1 MAGGTQ
7 HERACG
13 VTVAGHG
20 REDRFIV
27 VTPTPRS
34 HSPQLTRRSFVV
46 GAGTLGVL
54 AVAGCG
60 SGTTTSAAPSTS
72 NSDTL
77 NLALRFDP
85 NSYALAGVPQRLVT
99 SVVTNRN
106 EPPDDLTGSLEFQL
120 TRDGQPVGDPIT
132 TEAHADGVPIAYFP
146 VRTTIAEPGTYSLTT
161 TVAGATL
168 AAPLIVSPSAGSALV
183 QPGQA
188 LPAVATPTLD
198 DARSIDPICTR
209 KPEICPFHAVDLT
222 TALATGS
229 ATALLVS
236 TPQFCQIGVCGPVLN
251 LLMEY
256 QGRYPGITFVHAEV
270 FTGLEG
276 PDGPTAPTVAAMG
289 LEFEPS
295 LFLVGADGVVTDRLD
310 IVFDRAEITTG
321 LDALV
326 A

>member
-1 MAGGTQ
+1 M
-7 HERACG
+7 
-13 VTVAGHG
+13 
-20 REDRFIV
+20 
-27 VTPTPRS
+27 TPTPRS
-34 HSPQLTRRSFVV
+34 PLPQLTRRTFVV
-46 GAGTLGVL
+46 GAGTLGALV
-54 AVAGCG
+54 VAGCG
-60 SGTTTSAAPSTS
+60 STSSGGATSTTVSP
-72 NSDTL
+72 DTL

-106 EPPDDLTGSLEFQL
+106 EPPDDLPGSLEFQL

-161 TVAGATL
+161 TVAGTTL
-168 AAPLIVSPSAGSALV
+168 STPMIVSPAAGSTLV

-188 LPAVATPTLD
+188 LPVVATPTLGD
-198 DARSIDPICTR
+198 PRGVEPICTR

-222 TALATGS
+222 TALAAGS

-256 QGRYPGITFVHAEV
+256 RDRYPSITFVHAEV
-270 FTGLEG
+270 FAGLEG
-276 PDGPTAPTVAAMG
+276 PDGPTSPTVAAMG

-295 LFLVGADGVVTDRLD
+295 LFLVGADGVVNDRLD
-310 IVFDRAEITTG
+310 IVFDRPEITTG